1 MTRAVV
7 TGGAGFIGSHITD
20 LLIEQGMDVVVLDDL
35 STSDGSKV
43 NPRAE
48 FVQGSTTDRDLVE
61 VTLAEADFVFH
72 TAALPRIQPSFD
84 DPVAHE
90 EANVLGTIRC
100 LEALKDSGRLKKF
113 VISSSSACYGDV
125 EELPTTELAP
135 INCMSP
141 YALQKYASEQYA
153 LILGD
158 RFEIP
163 VVSLRY
169 FNVYGPRSFNPES
182 RLSAYSSVIGV
193 FNNQLKNHQ
202 MLTITGDGSQSRDF
216 VHVRD
221 VAKANVVAAMSDVA
235 GEVFNV
241 GFGKAYT
248 ILETAKFFSDDYT
261 FISERKGEALATL
274 ADISKIKRELGWA
287 PQITL
292 ADGIKELKESQ

>member
-1 MTRAVV
+1 
-7 TGGAGFIGSHITD
+7 
-20 LLIEQGMDVVVLDDL
+20 
-35 STSDGSKV
+35 
-43 NPRAE
+43 
-48 FVQGSTTDRDLVE
+48 
-61 VTLAEADFVFH
+61 
-72 TAALPRIQPSFD
+72 
-84 DPVAHE
+84 
-90 EANVLGTIRC
+90 
-100 LEALKDSGRLKKF
+100 LEALKDSKRLKKL

-141 YALQKYASEQYA
+141 YALQKYASEQYS
-153 LILGD
+153 LILGE
-158 RFEIP
+158 RFGIP

-169 FNVYGPRSFNPES
+169 FNVYGPRSFNAES

-193 FNNQLKNHQ
+193 FNNQLKNKQ
-202 MLTITGDGSQSRDF
+202 TLTITGDGSQSRDF

-221 VAKANVVAAMSDVA
+221 VGRANVAAAMSDVT

-241 GFGKAYT
+241 GFGRAYT
-248 ILETAKFFSDDYT
+248 ILETARFFSDDYT
-261 FISERKGEALATL
+261 FIPERMGEALATL